1 MARTRCLETLGL
13 SAQTGPTR
21 QNPREKRAVKVILA
35 SILTAVVLAIGASFV
50 LNATQR
56 PAYQV
61 YSAPQGARVGDP
73 GHNLVGPDYSAKP
86 GKS

>member
-1 MARTRCLETLGL
+1 M
-13 SAQTGPTR
+13 
-21 QNPREKRAVKVILA
+21 KVILA

-61 YSAPQGARVGDP
+61 YSTSGARVGDP